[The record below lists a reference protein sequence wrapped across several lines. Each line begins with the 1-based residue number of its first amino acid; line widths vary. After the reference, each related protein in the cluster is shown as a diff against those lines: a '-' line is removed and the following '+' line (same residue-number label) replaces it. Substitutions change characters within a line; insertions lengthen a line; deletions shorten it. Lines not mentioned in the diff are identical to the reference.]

1 MSEAVI
7 GLQENGKNSL
17 KILRLSR
24 KTSAAP
30 GQSRDIMAQIR
41 VDALRREGL
50 AFIMDIAKMLSGI
63 DHIQIPRVSVRPVT
77 FRLRRCVHHLLN
89 GPEGLIAAD
98 DMTYDLPRVSAYYRY
113 NVDIPRVSVR
123 GLYSR
128 NQYSSSGSTIFAP
141 SAVSFFH

>member
-17 KILRLSR
+17 KILQLSR
-24 KTSAAP
+24 KTSAVP

-113 NVDIPRVSVR
+113 DVDISPGFCPRFILQKPV
-123 GLYSR
+123 
-128 NQYSSSGSTIFAP
+128 
-141 SAVSFFH
+141 